1 MELLWFV
8 VGFFVGGS
16 VGTILMAAACA
27 AGRSDYSNSRPQQL
41 WTGAFEGTEILKRV
55 VDDDEEYNHMYSV

>member
-16 VGTILMAAACA
+16 VGTTLMAAACA
-27 AGRSDYSNSRPQQL
+27 AGRSDCFNSRPQQL
-41 WTGAFEGTEILKRV
+41 WTGACEGTEILKRI
-55 VDDDEEYNHMYSV
+55 VDDKARS